1 MDCLSFP
8 IKFTAGRI
16 KTLPRGSF
24 EYYRQILTLSILTEV
39 GEHPITPDFGVLDPT
54 FISIE
59 PIDFILNAARFLPE
73 IEITNMNPTLR
84 EDGSLSIEFD
94 FRLRN

>member
-1 MDCLSFP
+1 MLNNWLFVDPILSFINP
-8 IKFTAGRI
+8 I
-16 KTLPRGSF
+16 
-24 EYYRQILTLSILTEV
+24 
-39 GEHPITPDFGVLDPT
+39 PT
-54 FISIE
+54 

>member
-8 IKFTAGRI
+8 IKFSAGRV
-16 KTLPRGSF
+16 KTLARGSF
-24 EYYRQILTLSILTEV
+24 EYYRQILTLSILTEA

-73 IEITNMNPTLR
+73 IEITNMNPTLID
-84 EDGSLSIEFD
+84 DGSLSIEFD
-94 FRLRN
+94 FRLR

>member
-8 IKFTAGRI
+8 IKFNAGRI

-24 EYYRQILTLSILTEV
+24 EYYRQILTLSILTES
-39 GEHPITPDFGVLDPT
+39 GEHPITPDFGVFDPT
-54 FISIE
+54 FISVE

-73 IEITNMNPTLR
+73 IEITNMNPTVMD
-84 EDGSLSIEFD
+84 DGSLNIEFD
-94 FRLRN
+94 FRLR